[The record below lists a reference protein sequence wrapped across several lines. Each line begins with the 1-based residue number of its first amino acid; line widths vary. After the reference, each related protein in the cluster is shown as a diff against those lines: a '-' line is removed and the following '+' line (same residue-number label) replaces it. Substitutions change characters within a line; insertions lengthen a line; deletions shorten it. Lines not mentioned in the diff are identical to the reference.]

1 MSCAYCGGEHQTPS
15 TDLGRIPC
23 DPSKLLRPLRV
34 RCRLSCGHN
43 APIVEALDPWGWI
56 GLVREC
62 YRCGTSASVD
72 AVKVLRPQDPR
83 RQKDQ
88 GSSPGNRGSSAAIRN
103 AAEANDEQQGLR
115 LNPSNDAR

>member
-72 AVKVLRPQDPR
+72 AVKVLRPQDR
-83 RQKDQ
+83 EGRKTREARQATEARQ
-88 GSSPGNRGSSAAIRN
+88 LRSAT
-103 AAEANDEQQGLR
+103 QQKRTTNNKAYG
-115 LNPSNDAR
+115 